1 MSLYSSAAI
10 VSNVTMKD
18 SYRSQFRLPWSLYYQ
33 LKESATKN
41 RRPLNAELVA
51 RLESTYPGLSVLR
64 EDTDV
69 DEMRETVTTMSLAE
83 LMTPDEITMFAERML
98 AIAARKRTT
107 KTTP

>member
-1 MSLYSSAAI
+1 MSLYSSATI

-51 RLESTYPGLSVLR
+51 RLESTYPQLSVR
-64 EDTDV
+64 DNTDV
-69 DEMRETVTTMSLAE
+69 DELRETVATMSLAE

-98 AIAARKRTT
+98 ALAARKRTT